1 MTFTASWRFLRQWP
15 ISTWPIPS
23 GNFRWKSLK
32 EKKSTE
38 RFEEGGRRQEQA
50 AGAGGSKQAADHE
63 LKGQRHCCLPPSA
76 FRLPA
81 SCSCRLRPVF
91 LEPKS
96 TLPRVTQ
103 QIYS

>member
-1 MTFTASWRFLRQWP
+1 MTFTASWPFLRQWP

-63 LKGQRHCCLPPSA
+63 LKGQRHAPACLPPSA
-76 FRLPA
+76 FLPPA
-81 SCSCRLRPVF
+81 PAACVLSFWNLN
-91 LEPKS
+91 
-96 TLPRVTQ
+96 PRSRV
-103 QIYS
+103 